1 MFDCSSFEPRIV
13 RQLVSTDTR
22 FTAYLRCTLPTTFK
36 RCIRKFRCFFG
47 DSSILFSDTLLRYSS
62 RHSPIHLAVESFG
75 KLIYL
80 WSCFI
85 CFACAPCN
93 LPHRRV
99 NDKVCNLAECL
110 IWLGAF
116 GFSLWNRLGVFAR
129 ERQSSSKSSCKPSSK
144 PSRKSSNSFKIFST
158 KTYSPVATRLPLG
171 ELCSVSGEER
181 FKSKWFFWILQFSS
195 EFFIDFQIKPVR
207 YSPIVRLLRL
217 WVLFVATALSFL
229 GDTRLHSKRQL
240 SELHPNQLS

>member
-1 MFDCSSFEPRIV
+1 MFDCSSFERRIV

-22 FTAYLRCTLPTTFK
+22 FTAYLRCTHYPPRSKGASENSAASLA
-36 RCIRKFRCFFG
+36 I
-47 DSSILFSDTLLRYSS
+47 LRYSS
-62 RHSPIHLAVESFG
+62 RHSPILLAVESFG

-99 NDKVCNLAECL
+99 NDKVCNLAECF

-116 GFSLWNRLGVFAR
+116 GFSLWNRLGVFAK

-171 ELCSVSGEER
+171 ELCNVSGEER

-195 EFFIDFQIKPVR
+195 EFFIDF
-207 YSPIVRLLRL
+207 
-217 WVLFVATALSFL
+217 
-229 GDTRLHSKRQL
+229 
-240 SELHPNQLS
+240 